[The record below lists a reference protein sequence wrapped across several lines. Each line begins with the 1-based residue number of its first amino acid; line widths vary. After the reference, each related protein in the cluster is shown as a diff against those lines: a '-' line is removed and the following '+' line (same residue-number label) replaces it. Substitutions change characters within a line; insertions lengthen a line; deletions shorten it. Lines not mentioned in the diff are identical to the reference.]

1 MSKKNRNLFPK
12 PKVNTKSNIF
22 ERIIDEEREIP
33 IRRVIP
39 PDLPVLYSDGLVVQN
54 RNGMFTLYFFQA
66 KHPLAFTTEEVNNI
80 KSVDTVCVAQ
90 ILLTPKQMEEN
101 IKAMTA
107 NLERLRAET
116 SKLKEESKVDEEPEN
131 SKEDI

>member
-33 IRRVIP
+33 MRRVIP